1 MIEILSVGR
10 NEKVHISDMSG
21 KKSLLVL
28 MREHGIYIV
37 APCNGKGACGRCR
50 VRFLSGAPMPT
61 EKERRLLKQEELARG
76 IRLAC
81 AVHVTKPCR
90 ILLEEPGEE
99 TMAVLTKKQT
109 QGKVGQD
116 KIKGG
121 YGIAID
127 IGTTTLAAEL
137 FALSDGRTVSVASG
151 VNHQR
156 AYGADVI
163 SRIGAANEG
172 QGALLQAEIR
182 ADIVRLLEK
191 LLEKIPASETVKKI
205 AVVGNTTMCHLLRG
219 LSCERLGCAPF
230 VPTDN
235 SLCETDAVQL
245 FGLEGW
251 NAKVT
256 ILPGISAF
264 VGADIVAGVYASG
277 IDKREE
283 TSLLLDIGTNGEM
296 VLCHA
301 DGLTVTSAAAGPVF
315 EGGNISCGVP
325 GIPGAI
331 CHAALCGEAW
341 KYETIGGKPPIGICG
356 TGIIDIV
363 SELVEKELV
372 DENGTLA
379 EPWFTDGI
387 TVAEN
392 ITFDQKDIRQVQM
405 GKAAIR
411 AGIETLLSEY
421 ARARDTQTGEA
432 AKPAVYLAGGFG
444 HYMDIVKA
452 IRIGMFPESF
462 AGCVKSIGNCA
473 LEGAKQY
480 LLSEEDARM
489 RIAQM
494 TVNAKELNLAEQTMF
509 QELYV
514 THMFFGKEGR
524 KDIEKRL

>member
-1 MIEILSVGR
+1 MIEILTAGK
-10 NEKVHISDMSG
+10 NEKVDISDMSG
-21 KKSLLVL
+21 EKSLLAL
-28 MREHGIYIV
+28 MQKQRVPIM
-37 APCNGKGACGRCR
+37 APCNGKGECGRCR

-61 EKERRLLKQEELARG
+61 EKERHLLKQEELERG

-81 AVHVTKPCR
+81 AAHMTEPCQ

-109 QGKVGQD
+109 QGEACQEKTKSGS
-116 KIKGG
+116 

-137 FALSDGRTVSVASG
+137 FALSDGRTVSIASG

-163 SRIGAANEG
+163 SRISAANEG
-172 QGALLQAEIR
+172 KGALLQAVIR
-182 ADIVRLLEK
+182 ADIVRLTKELLGETVALE
-191 LLEKIPASETVKKI
+191 EVKKI

-219 LSCERLGCAPF
+219 LSCEGLGCAPF

-235 SLCETDAVQL
+235 SLYETDARQV
-245 FGLEGW
+245 FGVEGW

-264 VGADIVAGVYASG
+264 VGADIVAGIYAG
-277 IDKREE
+277 GMDRREE
-283 TSLLLDIGTNGEM
+283 ASLLLDIGTNGEM
-296 VLCHA
+296 VLCH
-301 DGLTVTSAAAGPVF
+301 DGGLLVTSTAAGPVF
-315 EGGNISCGVP
+315 EGGHISCGVP
-325 GIPGAI
+325 GIPGAV
-331 CHAALCGEAW
+331 CHATLCGADW
-341 KYETIGGKPPIGICG
+341 KYETIDGKAPVGICG

-363 SELVEKELV
+363 SELVENGLV

-379 EPWFTDGI
+379 EPWFADGI
-387 TVAEN
+387 TVAGN
-392 ITFDQKDIRQVQM
+392 VIFDQKDIREVQM

-411 AGIETLLSEY
+411 AGIETLLAEY
-421 ARARDTQTGEA
+421 GKTQDIQTGGA
-432 AKPAVYLAGGFG
+432 SNLTVYLAGGFG
-444 HYMDIVKA
+444 HYMDIAKA
-452 IRIGMFPESF
+452 ICIGMFPESF
-462 AGCVKSIGNCA
+462 AGCTKSIGNCA

-480 LLSEEDARM
+480 LLSEEDARG

-494 TVNAKELNLAEQTMF
+494 IAKAKELNLAEQTLF

-514 THMFFGKEGR
+514 THMFF
-524 KDIEKRL
+524 